1 MKNNWIAALGVIALA
16 HTPFVFAAES
26 AVAAVPVQQGMDVA
40 EHAGHAE
47 HAGAGGAARMNSA
60 GKPAAWT
67 SFPTL
72 KTKTSGASRERRVVT
87 VVAQG
92 MAANRIDAYSNNL
105 EDAQAQR
112 ELALEMNGAKLGK
125 VESGGFHWL
134 AAREEQ
140 DGMVRVASTVYYSGE
155 RGAQNPTAMF
165 MRQKHELEIIPQ
177 PYPREH
183 SRYRAN
189 EDWQFLVHFN
199 GKPLANHKVLMETA
213 NGSKAE
219 LASDAQG
226 VIALRIP
233 DDFKEEAPKKAGD
246 SHDHGRRSA
255 DLVLAAEHAQG
266 GKTYLTAFNASYG
279 TDAFDQR
286 SLALG
291 LGFTLLGMAGA
302 VPLLRQRKDSKPAHE
317 SANDK
322 EA

>member
-1 MKNNWIAALGVIALA
+1 M
-16 HTPFVFAAES
+16 
-26 AVAAVPVQQGMDVA
+26 
-40 EHAGHAE
+40 
-47 HAGAGGAARMNSA
+47 
-60 GKPAAWT
+60 
-67 SFPTL
+67 L
-72 KTKTSGASRERRVVT
+72 KTKTSGESRERRVVT
-87 VVAQG
+87 VIPQG
-92 MAANRIDAYSNNL
+92 IVPGRIDAYSNNF

-112 ELALEMNGAKLGK
+112 ELPLEMAGARLGK

-140 DGMVRVASTVYYSGE
+140 DERVRVASTVYYSGE

-165 MRQKHELEIIPQ
+165 TRQKHELEIIPQ

-183 SRYRAN
+183 ARYRAN
-189 EDWQFLVHFN
+189 EDWQFLVRFN
-199 GKPLANHKVLMETA
+199 GKPLADQWVRLETQ
-213 NGSKAE
+213 NGTRFDF
-219 LASDAQG
+219 ASDAQG
-226 VIALRIP
+226 VVTVGIP
-233 DDFKEEAPKKAGD
+233 DDFGKAAQKKSGD

-255 DLVLAAEHAQG
+255 DLVLAVEHAEG